1 MRKLKVSLLIIFII
15 CLFNFTKVLAAEAT
29 AVLNVDK
36 TTLKPGDT
44 VTATLNASCDE
55 GLSFVGTKIE
65 YDTNVLT
72 LQNKTIAND
81 WVDYGTDKLEL
92 FINSSNK
99 TTNATVCTLVF
110 KVNDDATERTTTI
123 STTEIEITDINNSE
137 YTKSKSEKILTV
149 AKEETNA
156 GQENEQQGNTEN
168 GEKPKE
174 EQPQNQAKD
183 NGKNTAEENKIQDKT
198 ASKNSLPNTGRTN
211 IIIGL
216 AFVILIIGT
225 VLYLKN
231 TKYKIQ

>member
-36 TTLKPGDT
+36 TILKPGDT
-44 VTATLNASCDE
+44 VTATLNASYDE

-72 LQNKTIAND
+72 LQSKTIAND

-110 KVNDDATERTTTI
+110 KVNDNAKDGTTTI
-123 STTEIEITDINNSE
+123 STTPIEITDINNNE
-137 YTKSKSEKILTV
+137 YTKPKLEKQLTI
-149 AKEETNA
+149 AKVGSDA
-156 GQENEQQGNTEN
+156 GQEDTEKDNTEN

-183 NGKNTAEENKIQDKT
+183 NGKNTAEENKTQDKT
-198 ASKNSLPNTGRTN
+198 ASNNKLPDTGRTN
-211 IIIGL
+211 IIIGII
-216 AFVILIIGT
+216 FVVLIIGI
-225 VLYLKN
+225 VLYFRN
-231 TKYKIQ
+231 RKYKI